1 MCVCIYI
8 SPVCSCFKGALS
20 LIQKDP
26 RLHLG
31 RSCHLCSV
39 DDGQLVRPNSD
50 VYMVCRLAGQAQ
62 ATKLW
67 GRDKK
72 FKDIRR
78 DR

>member
-39 DDGQLVRPNSD
+39 DNGQLVRPNSD

-62 ATKLW
+62 ATKL
-67 GRDKK
+67 
-72 FKDIRR
+72 
-78 DR
+78 